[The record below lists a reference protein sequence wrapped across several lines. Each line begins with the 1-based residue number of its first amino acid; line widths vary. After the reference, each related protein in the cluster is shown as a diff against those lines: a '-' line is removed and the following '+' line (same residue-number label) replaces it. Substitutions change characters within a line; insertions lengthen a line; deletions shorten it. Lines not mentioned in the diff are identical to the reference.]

1 MVMQYEYKAWP
12 VSGTGDLAE
21 TGGLGRVGVDL

>member
-1 MVMQYEYKAWP
+1 VDA

-21 TGGLGRVGVDL
+21 LLDVDVHELAEGVRLPV